1 MPFVSPHSTLFGKHF
16 PGQSCSPLISLG
28 GVHLFI
34 PLTLS
39 RDVSEVSEEGQNLT
53 KVGSSC
59 STSHGP
65 AGRGAE
71 AGGQLQTPGAWWTS
85 APRPPCGGSSRQPS
99 GIPCSSRE
107 GLALGHGTWRAWAAR
122 ASLSP
127 PPGRG
132 RKVELRRGKQLF
144 TALLGMREQS
154 QVAGAGDG
162 AAGVAPLEGG
172 HQGGG
177 STHGQHLLQHV
188 VAGMLSLAPRMPC
201 MVEGH
206 SSGRSPSLGQT
217 EGACQIEPV
226 HGHG

>member
-39 RDVSEVSEEGQNLT
+39 RDVSEVSGEGQNLT
-53 KVGSSC
+53 KGGSSC
-59 STSHGP
+59 STSHGL
-65 AGRGAE
+65 ASRGAE
-71 AGGQLQTPGAWWTS
+71 AGGQLQTPGAGWTEEE
-85 APRPPCGGSSRQPS
+85 CGGSRRQPA

-132 RKVELRRGKQLF
+132 RKVELWIGKQLF
-144 TALLGMREQS
+144 TALPGMQEQS

-162 AAGVAPLEGG
+162 AAGAAPSAGG

-177 STHGQHLLQHV
+177 SAHGQHLLQCV
-188 VAGMLSLAPRMPC
+188 VAGMLSLAPRMSC
-201 MVEGH
+201 TVEGH
-206 SSGRSPSLGQT
+206 SSGRSSSLGQT
-217 EGACQIEPV
+217 EGACQIEPA
-226 HGHG
+226 HGYC